1 LILCVYAIRKKHLK
15 TKRKTLFDLRFF
27 YLSQGE
33 EKRGSERKQRKS
45 NTLTGQIVIHLVR
58 VLPGREK
65 EYCLCKQGKITPL
78 LQKTIQEIEKR
89 KVKHNTQKII

>member
-1 LILCVYAIRKKHLK
+1 LILYVYAISKKHLK

-33 EKRGSERKQRKS
+33 EKRGRMEKQRKS
-45 NTLTGQIVIHLVR
+45 NTLTGQIVIYLVR

-65 EYCLCKQGKITPL
+65 EYCFCKQGKITL
-78 LQKTIQEIEKR
+78 LYKKQYKKYKSEK
-89 KVKHNTQKII
+89 

>member
-33 EKRGSERKQRKS
+33 EREDKKGK
-45 NTLTGQIVIHLVR
+45 T
-58 VLPGREK
+58 EK
-65 EYCLCKQGKITPL
+65 EQYTHRINSNSPGESIARERESVLFL
-78 LQKTIQEIEKR
+78 
-89 KVKHNTQKII
+89 